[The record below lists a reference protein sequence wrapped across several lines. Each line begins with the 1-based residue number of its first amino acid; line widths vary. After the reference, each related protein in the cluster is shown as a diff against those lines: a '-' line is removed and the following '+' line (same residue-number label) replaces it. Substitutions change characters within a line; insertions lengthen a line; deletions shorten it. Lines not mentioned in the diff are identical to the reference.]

1 MTSSGFEFRIAFNFK
16 EDGINRVRVQ
26 VTGDHK
32 VVVSRC
38 SLKCRAILVGACH
51 GVSARQFSSTGS
63 VAVHG
68 VVWLDKLAILQ
79 CCGVSSHSAFA
90 IFSDV

>member
-1 MTSSGFEFRIAFNFK
+1 M
-16 EDGINRVRVQ
+16 
-26 VTGDHK
+26 TGDHK
-32 VVVSRC
+32 GVVSRC

-63 VAVHG
+63 VAVHE

-90 IFSDV
+90 IFSDVWEPRSLNRDKSLSARDGFSS